1 MFLFELG
8 ESLYVSTVKTH
19 SFRKKGLYSACLDEN
34 ILKFSEKLFYIS
46 PLGNCIFYT
55 HFMLLPLSIP
65 AENIRKPEVFWC
77 FQGV

>member
-8 ESLYVSTVKTH
+8 KSLLVSTVKTQ
-19 SFRKKGLYSACLDEN
+19 SIRKKGLYRACLDEN

-46 PLGNCIFYT
+46 PLDNCIFYT
-55 HFMLLPLSIP
+55 HFILLPLSIP